1 LLNCRKADVHRLVV
15 QCTDAEV
22 LQRCT
27 GAYHIWRFYVLLICQ
42 VQSRCKHAEVL
53 SGCRGE
59 EVKSCRVTEVQ
70 SCRVAK
76 EVQMQRCRDAEMQR
90 CRCRDAEVQSCT
102 GADMEVLRCCV
113 GAQSCTYT
121 EVMRY

>member
-1 LLNCRKADVHRLVV
+1 MLNCRKADVHRLVV

-90 CRCRDAEVQSCT
+90 CRDAEVQMQRCRDAEMQRCR
-102 GADMEVLRCCV
+102 AAQVLIWRF
-113 GAQSCTYT
+113 
-121 EVMRY
+121 